1 MPIPHEPLYMDARA
15 NYKYLNYNT
24 YEKDYIE
31 ITGSKVIVENALAKF
46 WCQVRSFS
54 QLEE

>member
-31 ITGSKVIVENALAKF
+31 RTGSKVIVENALAKF
-46 WCQVRSFS
+46 WCQVRIFS